1 MAQPGSTARRMQ
13 AARDA
18 GLRRLSGATVA
29 LSLTSLAG
37 VGVVAAVVK
46 SATEHSASRSAPT
59 STQTSGSDGSQ
70 LGGTGGSGTGSGFG
84 SGGSGSAGSDGTDP
98 GSSGLVPDQSG
109 SSQIQPPAYD
119 PAPVPSHQPHASS
132 GGS

>member
-1 MAQPGSTARRMQ
+1 MAQPRSTARRLQ
-13 AARDA
+13 AVRDA

-29 LSLTSLAG
+29 LTVTSLAG

-46 SATEHSASRSAPT
+46 SATEHSAHRSAPSSATTETGQPDT
-59 STQTSGSDGSQ
+59 SQS
-70 LGGTGGSGTGSGFG
+70 GGTGGSG
-84 SGGSGSAGSDGTDP
+84 SGSAGS

-109 SSQIQPPAYD
+109 SDQIQPPAYD
-119 PAPVPSHQPHASS
+119 PAPVPGYRQPHTSS